1 MPKTNI
7 IKSGI
12 VVTLFAAAGIVLNYV
27 FQLVSGR
34 WLSAHD
40 YADMQALF
48 ALLTIISVPAGA
60 VTMIVSQMAAT
71 STGSAEKNIKQIY
84 KRNIIYAIYAGAL
97 VSALSSLVF
106 IFIKSDLGLSYSDM
120 MIISVVGGIGYIT
133 ALYVGLLQG
142 LEKFFEFSFSLFLGT
157 IFKLVFGLLFI
168 YLGYK
173 TFGAMLGLLI
183 SGTLATAYMHFI
195 LNKNNAKEPL
205 SENTKNKEDN
215 TEEKKKISE
224 QIKINNNLNINF
236 KEIKE
241 KFGYAFNIII
251 INIFLAVFVSADI
264 IFAKYILAPDL
275 VAVYAYISVIG
286 KLPLYVLLSIT
297 QVMFPLYARSN
308 IKDSL
313 KYFTCY
319 FSFAIF
325 AGAAAYIF
333 GNYFGHILLPLLMGN
348 KLEVALAAN
357 HIGFGFMVFSAIGI
371 IYNFV
376 QLISLKVKS
385 RLYTLTI
392 LLICSIIYIG
402 VIYVLI
408 KSLA

>member
-84 KRNIIYAIYAGAL
+84 KRNIIYAVYAGVL
-97 VSALSSLVF
+97 VFALSSLAF

-120 MIISVVGGIGYIT
+120 MIISIVGGIGYIT

-142 LEKFFEFSFSLFLGT
+142 LEKFFEYSFSLFLGT

-173 TFGAMLGLLI
+173 TFGATLGLLI
-183 SGTLATAYMHFI
+183 SAVLATVYMHFI
-195 LNKNNAKEPL
+195 LKSKNLKYISLENNKQ
-205 SENTKNKEDN
+205 
-215 TEEKKKISE
+215 EKQEKQE
-224 QIKINNNLNINF
+224 IKINNNFNINF

-241 KFGYAFNIII
+241 KFGYAFNMII

-264 IFAKYILAPDL
+264 IFAKYFLSPDL
-275 VAVYAYISVIG
+275 VAIYAYVSVIG
-286 KLPLYVLLSIT
+286 KLPLYVLLSLS

-308 IKDSL
+308 VKDSL

-319 FSFAIF
+319 FSFTIF
-325 AGAAAYIF
+325 AGVAAYIF
-333 GNYFGHILLPLLMGN
+333 GNYFGHILLPVLMGN
-348 KLEVALAAN
+348 KLEVAIAGS
-357 HIGFGFMVFSAIGI
+357 HIGLGFLVFSAIGI

-376 QLISLKVKS
+376 QLSSLKVKS

-392 LLICSIIYIG
+392 LFICSIIYIG
-402 VIYVLI
+402 IIYLLI
-408 KSLA
+408 KSLV